1 MANIVIAE
9 SVADIYSSDAMK
21 KFRDISVTTGFESK
35 IQVHCR
41 RLEPERYLS
50 LDISYP
56 TTVIS
61 SQICLTTLRNAL
73 SQCEKSGQLADTI
86 IIEAAHGVSG
96 LELFIAELHI
106 WAFTEARSFSMENG
120 DAIDCIFEHFRAG
133 IVMKDQFSI
142 PVKEGVFNISAAWQ
156 MIKFCFDRIEKIDP
170 TTRVLS
176 LKLIQKKIKRTILK
190 YQVGAQVKH

>member
-1 MANIVIAE
+1 
-9 SVADIYSSDAMK
+9 
-21 KFRDISVTTGFESK
+21 
-35 IQVHCR
+35 
-41 RLEPERYLS
+41 
-50 LDISYP
+50 
-56 TTVIS
+56 
-61 SQICLTTLRNAL
+61 
-73 SQCEKSGQLADTI
+73 
-86 IIEAAHGVSG
+86 
-96 LELFIAELHI
+96 
-106 WAFTEARSFSMENG
+106 MENG